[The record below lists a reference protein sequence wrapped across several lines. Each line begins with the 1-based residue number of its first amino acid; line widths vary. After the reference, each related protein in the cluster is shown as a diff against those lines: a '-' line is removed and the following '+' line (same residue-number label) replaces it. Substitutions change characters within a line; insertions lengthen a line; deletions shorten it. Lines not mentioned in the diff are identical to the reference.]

1 MWTVGFRLI
10 ECAHNMI
17 IFEYMGRQ
25 VASNMGG
32 RRGTTFEHLGGQV
45 LSDRGV
51 QRHYIQIC
59 GRPGSV

>member
-1 MWTVGFRLI
+1 
-10 ECAHNMI
+10 MI

-32 RRGTTFEHLGGQV
+32 RRGTTFKHLGGQV

-51 QRHYIQIC
+51 QGHYIQIC